1 MWTQDTEQRQSGIV
15 NPETWTTCGHKTQS
29 KDNQGL
35 SIQRHGQH
43 VITMQSCLY
52 NNYSTIAYLFI
63 SVIFEFWH
71 MLTISERRRVSISDT
86 GTGIAYLR
94 GQSRDTDIMWTQ
106 DTEQRQ
112 SGIVNPETRTTCGH
126 KTQSIDKN

>member
-1 MWTQDTEQRQSGIV
+1 
-15 NPETWTTCGHKTQS
+15 
-29 KDNQGL
+29 
-35 SIQRHGQH
+35 
-43 VITMQSCLY
+43 MQSCLY

-94 GQSRDTDIMWTQ
+94 GNLGSPQAL
-106 DTEQRQ
+106 
-112 SGIVNPETRTTCGH
+112 ETWTTCGH
-126 KTQSIDKN
+126 KTQSKDNQGLSIQRHGQHVDTIHRTKTNKKENTTQKE